1 MQLVKKKKFWLILLV
16 CLVVLAA
23 VVYGVFRLVTNS
35 LMESEIRDRDSW
47 EIQTGSYAFTDEELQ
62 IDLYTDPV
70 EASITVLQM
79 VPHEYQSE
87 GFTYYDESVQQRL
100 AQSLATMLETREH
113 TIAEPLAVL
122 NPFGTGSNGLY
133 LCFTTE
139 ARCQIRYTVHVDD
152 ADIPDYTA
160 TANNNGKDGYSR
172 VHEFLLIGLVPGETN
187 TVTLEAVG
195 TQGRVRDSFSF
206 TIDMPETTS
215 GYANR
220 LETTDGESA
229 AALSD
234 GLFYA
239 MGLGDYYGYTF
250 FFDNDGVMRYE
261 MVMDGYHADRILNLD
276 GDIVTCVGSTKLARL
291 SRLGQAVRVYD
302 LGQYELHH
310 DINWGPD
317 GTVLAWPPTRRAR
330 PWRISSSRSTW
341 RPARSPSWWTSPS
354 CCTIT
359 SPPPRPC
366 RPPTP
371 SSGRPASGTG
381 ST

>member
-1 MQLVKKKKFWLILLV
+1 MIVSAKGCGLDATGEKKKFWLILLV

-113 TIAEPLAVL
+113 TLAEPLAVL

-215 GYANR
+215 GLR
-220 LETTDGESA
+220 QPS
-229 AALSD
+229 
-234 GLFYA
+234 
-239 MGLGDYYGYTF
+239 GD
-250 FFDNDGVMRYE
+250 
-261 MVMDGYHADRILNLD
+261 H
-276 GDIVTCVGSTKLARL
+276 
-291 SRLGQAVRVYD
+291 
-302 LGQYELHH
+302 
-310 DINWGPD
+310 
-317 GTVLAWPPTRRAR
+317 RR
-330 PWRISSSRSTW
+330 
-341 RPARSPSWWTSPS
+341 
-354 CCTIT
+354 
-359 SPPPRPC
+359 
-366 RPPTP
+366 
-371 SSGRPASGTG
+371 
-381 ST
+381 